1 MARRNY
7 SLFYYYTL
15 FTPVIYLM
23 ACVQGTAQ
31 DWQNTIGQL
40 RIECPKGSK
49 HVYEEN
55 SGEIIELP
63 TSRGGSSAP
72 AKFSLKEHVPPAI
85 DQIGGSCVSFAS
97 AYYGMTTYLRKEQ
110 KNNELEPC
118 DPMNLH
124 TRIHAFLNT
133 CDEIDDGSTPT
144 LALTLLRDFGI
155 STTTKFDSVLMNC
168 EMIYP
173 LQEYPTKLNT
183 WKKLNNSF
191 SNLENIKYAISK
203 GNPIMAGISTNLSL
217 TIYHSKYWKSFKPIA
232 KNLSLVTKEDRLT
245 LIAILKQLLPDDC
258 RGYTNKDILREFE
271 KTADI
276 EALTDF
282 CWQGK
287 LPLENQGPHA
297 ICIIGYDNNRYGGA
311 FEVVN
316 SWGSEWGNDGYL
328 WIKYSDFYKM
338 FPSFFMIGN

>member
-1 MARRNY
+1 
-7 SLFYYYTL
+7 
-15 FTPVIYLM
+15 
-23 ACVQGTAQ
+23 
-31 DWQNTIGQL
+31 
-40 RIECPKGSK
+40 
-49 HVYEEN
+49 
-55 SGEIIELP
+55 
-63 TSRGGSSAP
+63 
-72 AKFSLKEHVPPAI
+72 LKEHVPPAI

-155 STTTKFDSVLMNC
+155 STTTKFDSVLTNC

-183 WKKLNNSF
+183 WKKLNNSY

-217 TIYHSKYWKSFKPIA
+217 TI
-232 KNLSLVTKEDRLT
+232 
-245 LIAILKQLLPDDC
+245 
-258 RGYTNKDILREFE
+258 
-271 KTADI
+271 
-276 EALTDF
+276 
-282 CWQGK
+282 
-287 LPLENQGPHA
+287 
-297 ICIIGYDNNRYGGA
+297 
-311 FEVVN
+311 
-316 SWGSEWGNDGYL
+316 
-328 WIKYSDFYKM
+328 
-338 FPSFFMIGN
+338 